1 MRFLYFCSA
10 LLFLSGCM
18 STSINKRD
26 NNESADNHFQQS
38 RYIPNGD
45 SPNSMNNSYD
55 VNSIKNINHY
65 VKQMMHGL
73 VDNLQYVNTKTP
85 IAVTSFVNLDGQ
97 YNQASLLG
105 NQLAESFIHEVH
117 AFGIPVI
124 DFKTTDFIRITPGG
138 DFAFTRDF
146 LELESN
152 NAIEYIL
159 AGTLVKHHRG
169 YLVNARIV
177 GINSKA
183 VVASAQGLIPNHII
197 DDLLTTS
204 INDGIPTG
212 FNR

>member
-1 MRFLYFCSA
+1 MKFLYFLST
-10 LLFLSGCM
+10 LLFLNGCM
-18 STSINKRD
+18 SSSFNKTINNDFGD
-26 NNESADNHFQQS
+26 NSFQQD
-38 RYIPNGD
+38 RYKHKSDQVKNND
-45 SPNSMNNSYD
+45 TNSVM
-55 VNSIKNINHY
+55 NINHY
-65 VKQMMHGL
+65 VKKMMLGL

-97 YNQASLLG
+97 FSQASLLG

-124 DFKTTDFIRITPGG
+124 DFKTTDFIRITPSG

-146 LELESN
+146 LELENN

-183 VVASAQGLIPNHII
+183 VVASAQGLIPTYIV

-204 INDGIPTG
+204 LNDGVPLSYG
-212 FNR
+212 R